1 MDNGQRPQQRRKA
14 ATRERILQAAIELA
28 HEEGWPNLTMRRIA
42 ERIQYTHP
50 ALYAYF
56 NTKEEL
62 LLALLREG
70 VHQLHAA
77 LETARQLAPD
87 PEAALRAIVEAYWN
101 FARLHPELY
110 QVMHGFG
117 GVAFTT
123 AEVQPEERQVGDPVA
138 AVIREL
144 LAHHGQEPGDVGRKV
159 VLLWSALHGLVT
171 LTMAGRFDS
180 TYAQDLTHQMLRDTF
195 VAWGVHSAG
204 SPD

>member
-14 ATRERILQAAIELA
+14 ITRERILQAAIELA

-56 NTKEEL
+56 ATKEEL
-62 LLALLREG
+62 LLALLRHG

-77 LETARQLAPD
+77 LEAARQAAPN
-87 PEAALRAIVEAYWN
+87 PEAALWAIVEAYWN
-101 FARLHPELY
+101 FARHHSELY
-110 QVMHGFG
+110 QVMHGLG

-144 LAHHGQEPGDVGRKV
+144 LAHHGQEPGDVDRKV
-159 VLLWSALHGLVT
+159 VLLWSNLHGLVT
-171 LTMAGRFDS
+171 LTMAGRFDHNF
-180 TYAQDLTHQMLRDTF
+180 AEELTHQMLCDTL
-195 VAWGVHSAG
+195 VAWGIR
-204 SPD
+204 